1 MRKRTTEE
9 WVAKAKEVHRDK
21 YDYSKAS
28 YINSRSKISIICPI
42 HGLFQQEA
50 NSHLKGS
57 GCPKCG
63 AAKGLAVIS
72 GNRHSRGE
80 LLIGNLLRKFKIN
93 YEAQFP
99 ITLNSVARNSNLII
113 VDFYLNDI
121 NTIVEYNGEQ
131 HYRYCPKIHRGGKAD
146 FDKQLRRDNEL
157 KNYCESNGIRLI
169 TFSYK
174 DKEDIIY
181 NAIEQLS
188 SREI

>member
-1 MRKRTTEE
+1 MKKRTTEE
-9 WVAKAKEVHRDK
+9 WVAKAREVHGDK
-21 YDYSKAS
+21 YDYSKS
-28 YINSRSKISIICPI
+28 EYINSRSKISIICPI
-42 HGLFQQEA
+42 HGIFKQEA

-72 GNRHSRGE
+72 GSRLSRGE
-80 LLIGNLLRKFKIN
+80 TLIGNLLRKFKID

-99 ITLNSVARNSNLII
+99 ITLNSVARNSNLVI
-113 VDFYLNDI
+113 VDFFIRDANVI
-121 NTIVEYNGEQ
+121 IEYNGEQ
-131 HYRYCPKIHRGGKAD
+131 HYRYCPKIHKGGRID

-157 KNYCESNGIRLI
+157 KNYCESNGIELI

-174 DKEDIIY
+174 DGEDIIY
-181 NAIEQLS
+181 NAIKQLS